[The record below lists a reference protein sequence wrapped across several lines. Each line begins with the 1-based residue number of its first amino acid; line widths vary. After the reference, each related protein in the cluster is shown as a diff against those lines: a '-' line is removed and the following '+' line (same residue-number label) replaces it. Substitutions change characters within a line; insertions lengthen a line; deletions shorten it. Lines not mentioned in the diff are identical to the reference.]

1 MTTNE
6 TKATTADT
14 TQTPAVSAE
23 KTAQDDSIVAPLSAG
38 GPLPS
43 VSAGAPAQ
51 GAGPPPRGCGR
62 LAFVALAAAVI
73 VLGVVIYAGIR
84 SRLTANATLIQAT
97 EQAAIPTVNV
107 VYPKADAST
116 AEIVLPGNT
125 QAFTSAPIYA
135 RVSGYLK
142 RWYFDIGA
150 RVKKG
155 QLLAE
160 IDAPEVDQ
168 QLQQARADLKTAQ
181 ANLATAKITADRW
194 QGLLKKNSV
203 SQQETDQ
210 AVGNYHALQATVDAQ
225 TANVR
230 RLEELQSFEKIY
242 APFDGVITARNTDV
256 GALINAG
263 ANTQSLINAGA
274 SMPGPGLFT
283 LAAIDKLRVY
293 VAIPEAYASAAR
305 PGATA
310 SLLLDAFPGQVF
322 HGTLVRQANAIDPTS
337 RTLLVEVDV
346 DNAKGQLMPG
356 AYVSV
361 HLTLPDSSVRSVTI
375 PSNTLL
381 FRKEGLRVG
390 VVRQGKTELAP
401 ITIGRDYGATVQVV
415 QGLQPTD
422 AVILNPSDSLISGT
436 PVKVNTPPAGGTTPA
451 GGATPAGGSTP
462 TGGTTPTG
470 STTPAG
476 GATP

>member
-1 MTTNE
+1 MTTDETKGSWKRFMHFSAPDPAMNSDE
-6 TKATTADT
+6 TKATPADT
-14 TQTPAVSAE
+14 TQTPAVSTG
-23 KTAQDDSIVAPLSAG
+23 KTAE
-38 GPLPS
+38 
-43 VSAGAPAQ
+43 
-51 GAGPPPRGCGR
+51 GAGRPPGGR
-62 LAFVALAAAVI
+62 ARVAFVGLAAVVL

-84 SRLTANATLIQAT
+84 ARVTANATLTRAT
-97 EQAAIPTVNV
+97 EQAAILTVNV
-107 VYPKADAST
+107 VYPKADAPT

-142 RWYFDIGA
+142 RWYVDIGA
-150 RVKKG
+150 HVKKG

-168 QLQQARADLKTAQ
+168 QLQQAQADLKTAQ
-181 ANLATAKITADRW
+181 ANLALAKITADRW
-194 QGLLKKNSV
+194 QGLLKTNSV

-210 AVGNYHALQATVDAQ
+210 AVGNYHALQATVDSQA
-225 TANVR
+225 ANVR
-230 RLEELQSFEKIY
+230 RLEQLQSFEKIY

-274 SMPGPGLFT
+274 SMPGSGLFT

-293 VAIPEAYASAAR
+293 VTIPEVYASAAR

-310 SLLLDAFPGQVF
+310 SLLLDALPGEVF

-346 DNAKGQLMPG
+346 ENAKGQLMPG

-361 HLTLPDSSVRSVTI
+361 HLTLPDAVRAVTI
-375 PSNTLL
+375 PANTLL

-390 VVRQGKTELAP
+390 VVRQGKAELVP
-401 ITIGRDYGATVQVV
+401 VTIGRDYGAAVEVMT
-415 QGLQPTD
+415 GLQPTD
-422 AVILNPSDSLISGT
+422 PVILNPADSLITGT
-436 PVKVNTPPAGGTTPA
+436 PVKVNTPPAGGA
-451 GGATPAGGSTP
+451 TP
-462 TGGTTPTG
+462 TGGTTP
-470 STTPAG
+470 
-476 GATP
+476 